1 MYEKRNNGLIKNEK
15 PYTINPIFTRYH
27 GTGAD
32 CVEKILIIDDSRIS
46 QALVAEIFDDT
57 YVLEFR
63 SDGPTGL
70 AAARELSPDLIL
82 LDIHMP
88 EMDGFE
94 VCRALKSDERTRE
107 IPVIFITS
115 LDSESEKVKG
125 FAAGAEDYVVKPFHM
140 EELEAR
146 VRAHLASRRAKVQA
160 LELER
165 LTVFKEMAVAISHE
179 INNPLTSIYAFLHV
193 LQRDLAD
200 SSETVRNSLEG
211 IREEVKRIQQI
222 TGRLAQASKA
232 AKVNYSR
239 DITMIDL
246 HNI

>member
-1 MYEKRNNGLIKNEK
+1 MEKVLI
-15 PYTINPIFTRYH
+15 
-27 GTGAD
+27 
-32 CVEKILIIDDSRIS
+32 VDDSAVTRELIGDILRERY
-46 QALVAEIFDDT
+46 ALDFQENGAAGI
-57 YVLEFR
+57 
-63 SDGPTGL
+63 
-70 AAARELSPDLIL
+70 AAAKKFAPALIL
-82 LDIHMP
+82 LDIHLP
-88 EMDGFE
+88 DIDGYE
-94 VCRALKSDERTRE
+94 VCRSLKQEEQTRE
-107 IPVIFITS
+107 IPIIFITAM
-115 LDSESEKVKG
+115 DSEQERVKG
-125 FAAGAEDYVVKPFHM
+125 FEAGAEDYVVKPFHM

-146 VRAHLASRRAKVQA
+146 VRAHLASRRAKAQA

-165 LTVFKEMAVAISHE
+165 LTVFREMAVAISHE

-200 SSETVRNSLEG
+200 SSETVKNSLDG

-232 AKVNYSR
+232 SKVNYNR

>member
-1 MYEKRNNGLIKNEK
+1 M
-15 PYTINPIFTRYH
+15 
-27 GTGAD
+27 
-32 CVEKILIIDDSRIS
+32 EKILIIDDSRIS
-46 QALVAEIFDDT
+46 QALVAEIFADT

-63 SDGPTGL
+63 NDGPSGL
-70 AAARELSPDLIL
+70 AAARDLSPDLIL

-88 EMDGFE
+88 MMDGFE
-94 VCRALKSDERTRE
+94 VCRALKSDEKTRE

-115 LDSESEKVKG
+115 LDSEMEKVKG
-125 FAAGAEDYVVKPFHM
+125 FEAGAEDYVVKPFHM

-146 VRAHLASRRAKVQA
+146 VRAHLASRRAKAQA

-165 LTVFKEMAVAISHE
+165 LTVFREMAVAISHE

-200 SSETVRNSLEG
+200 SSETVKNSLDG

-232 AKVNYSR
+232 SKVNYNR